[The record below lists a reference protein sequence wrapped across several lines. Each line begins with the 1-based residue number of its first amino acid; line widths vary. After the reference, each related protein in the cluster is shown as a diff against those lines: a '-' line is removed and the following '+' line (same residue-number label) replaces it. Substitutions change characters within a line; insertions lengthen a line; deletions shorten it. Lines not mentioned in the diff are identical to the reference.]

1 MDQEETEL
9 AQALSYTVVTW
20 NTKQS
25 YDIEFLSSSHGGK
38 TILEARG
45 ILRVQKSVHFSKGA
59 YSKGENP
66 FFYMIQTKGSF

>member
-1 MDQEETEL
+1 
-9 AQALSYTVVTW
+9 VTW

-66 FFYMIQTKGSF
+66 FFYMI